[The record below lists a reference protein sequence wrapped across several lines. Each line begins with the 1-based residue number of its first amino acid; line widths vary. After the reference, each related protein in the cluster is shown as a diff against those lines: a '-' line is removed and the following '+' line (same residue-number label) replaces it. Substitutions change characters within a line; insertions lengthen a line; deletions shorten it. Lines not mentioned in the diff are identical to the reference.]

1 MSDLHQNVWTE
12 SPPKRNT
19 LFSGIQCII
28 ENTIGRISSIVWDYV
43 DVLERRRALDD
54 DLKDKVTIRSS
65 WIEMVTSSWII
76 KLALHDETEQMSF
89 IDVESWKDVSTV
101 PKVHTLSK
109 AEWELIFEMMG
120 GDDAKI
126 ILFIEKVLK
135 MEKGMYWIWQR
146 DVNADDEVQGFV
158 LFLLDESQAT
168 VHLKEGIVKS
178 PRVQIDSV
186 HIDSVHI
193 EGNVPNTHFVRR
205 KLEV

>member
-19 LFSGIQCII
+19 LSSGIQYII

-65 WIEMVTSSWII
+65 WIEMVTTSWII
-76 KLALHDETEQMSF
+76 KLALHDEKEEMSF
-89 IDVESWKDVSTV
+89 IDVESWKDVATV

-109 AEWELIFEMMG
+109 AEWELIFEMIG
-120 GDDAKI
+120 GDDGKKVR
-126 ILFIEKVLK
+126 FIEDVLK
-135 MEKGMYWIWQR
+135 MKERTYWMSQR
-146 DVNADDEVQGFV
+146 DKDGKKWPQWFT
-158 LFLLDESQAT
+158 LFILEESQA
-168 VHLKEGIVKS
+168 VVDLWDRIEHMDRLQV
-178 PRVQIDSV
+178 DS
-186 HIDSVHI
+186 SYI
-193 EGNVPNTHFVRR
+193 EGNVSNTHFVRR